1 MNKKTIVISF
11 AAGLMFV
18 NGMFA
23 SDPKT
28 ESLDINTIEYIEDE
42 MDFDLGFDTA
52 DYLPEDFDASQIYFN
67 IESVQ
72 YVEDELVFE
81 INTKEY
87 LPEGFD
93 AYAFPSDV
101 QSINYIDEK
110 DSFEVRLNS
119 MKFMRSAFN
128 SNTELSK

>member
-1 MNKKTIVISF
+1 MNKKTIVLSF

-23 SDPKT
+23 NDSKT
-28 ESLDINTIEYIEDE
+28 ENLDINTIEYIEDE

-52 DYLPEDFDASQIYFN
+52 DYLPEDFDASQVYFN
-67 IESVQ
+67 IDSVQ
-72 YVEDELVFE
+72 YIEDELVSE

-87 LPEGFD
+87 LPVGFD
-93 AYAFPSDV
+93 AYAFPADV

-119 MKFMRSAFN
+119 MKFMRNVFN
-128 SNTELSK
+128 SNTGLSK